1 MKLSGIILKK
11 YSLFFLLL
19 FPVQS
24 LMSQEEASTKL
35 YNGLYLNVLPL
46 LTKTLQLTY
55 ERELLNENSFVIC
68 PKYTYVNKNIDNYE
82 TYKGRGSGIELQ
94 YRINLSKQLEKKA
107 IKDYDKYFK
116 PLVKS
121 YFSPFVTYD
130 YVGAT
135 CTNDGYEYDIYTDE
149 FIYIYNTENIS
160 ISSFSAGIVFGL
172 KFPVTQ
178 QLFFDTYLGAGF
190 RDSKYHGDYLYEM
203 FSSWFRPGY
212 SGIFLKTGIQIGF
225 IF

>member
-1 MKLSGIILKK
+1 MKLSRIILKK

-19 FPVQS
+19 FPSQS
-24 LMSQEEASTKL
+24 LMSQEEVSTRL
-35 YNGLYLNVLPL
+35 YNRLYLNVLPL

-55 ERELLNENSFVIC
+55 ERELANENSYVIC
-68 PKYTYVNKNIDNYE
+68 PRYTYVNRKNYENYE
-82 TYKGRGSGIELQ
+82 TYKGSGFGIELQ
-94 YRINLSKQLEKKA
+94 YHINLSKQFEKKA

-130 YVGAT
+130 YVEAT
-135 CTNDGYEYDIYTDE
+135 FTYEDIY
-149 FIYIYNTENIS
+149 FYYTENIS
-160 ISSFSAGIVFGL
+160 ISSFSGGIIFGL
-172 KFPVTQ
+172 KLPVTQ

-190 RDSKYHGDYLYEM
+190 RNSKNHGWVGWFYPDGGFFEHL
-203 FSSWFRPGY
+203 FRPGY
-212 SGIFLKTGIQIGF
+212 SGIFLKTGVQIGF

>member
-24 LMSQEEASTKL
+24 LMAQEEASTKL
-35 YNGLYLNVLPL
+35 YNGLYLDVFPL
-46 LTKTLQLTY
+46 FTTTLKITY
-55 ERELLNENSFVIC
+55 ERELLNENSFAIC
-68 PKYTYVNKNIDNYE
+68 PRYTYVNKNIDNYE
-82 TYKGRGSGIELQ
+82 TYKGSGLGIELQ
-94 YRINLSKQLEKKA
+94 YRINLSKQFEKKA

-121 YFSPFVTYD
+121 YFSPFITYD
-130 YVGAT
+130 YVEAT
-135 CTNDGYEYDIYTDE
+135 RTSEDIYDTP
-149 FIYIYNTENIS
+149 ENIS

-190 RDSKYHGDYLYEM
+190 RSSKNHGWAGWFYPDGGIFDHL
-203 FSSWFRPGY
+203 FRPGY
-212 SGIFLKTGIQIGF
+212 WGIFLKTGVQIGF
-225 IF
+225 VF

>member
-1 MKLSGIILKK
+1 MNKSKTTIMKLSGIILKK

-68 PKYTYVNKNIDNYE
+68 PRYTYVNKNNF
-82 TYKGRGSGIELQ
+82 KGCGLGIELQ
-94 YRINLSKQLEKKA
+94 YRINLSKQFEKKA

-130 YVGAT
+130 YIEAT
-135 CTNDGYEYDIYTDE
+135 CTYEYIYDIP
-149 FIYIYNTENIS
+149 ENIS
-160 ISSFSAGIVFGL
+160 ISSFSGGIIFGL

-178 QLFFDTYLGAGF
+178 QLFFDTYSGAGF
-190 RDSKYHGDYLYEM
+190 RNSKNHGRVGWFYPEGGI
-203 FSSWFRPGY
+203 FEHFFRPGY
-212 SGIFLKTGIQIGF
+212 SGVFLKTGIQIGF
-225 IF
+225 VF